1 MSSKYAEEQEEVQ
14 PNLIPIMNLFTALIP
29 FLLMSAAFFHLSVI
43 QVSVPVAGEPGE
55 ETDIA
60 KEDDKI
66 TLNLNISEA
75 EFKMSASSDTIDPD
89 VLKKLKKTVPK
100 AKGDKDA
107 EEAMWQALTDAAAQ
121 IKGSYIKSDTVI
133 VVADDDVPYEE
144 VVFALDAVR
153 ETTEVVAGA
162 KQRIKLFPRVVLSSL
177 VK

>member
-1 MSSKYAEEQEEVQ
+1 MSKYVVEVEEVQ

-55 ETDIA
+55 DTDIA

-66 TLNLNISEA
+66 TLNLDISDT
-75 EFKMSASSDTIDPD
+75 EFRMSASSDTLDPD
-89 VLKKLKKTVPK
+89 VLNRMKQTIPKTI
-100 AKGDKDA
+100 GDKEA
-107 EEAMWQALTDAAAQ
+107 EAAMWQSLTDAAAQ

-133 VVADDDVPYEE
+133 VVAEDDVPYEQ

-153 ETTEVVAGA
+153 ETTEMVAGA

>member
-1 MSSKYAEEQEEVQ
+1 MSKYAVEVEEVQ

-55 ETDIA
+55 DTDIA

-66 TLNLNISEA
+66 TLNLNISDT
-75 EFKMSASSDTIDPD
+75 EFKMSASSDTLDPD
-89 VLKKLKKTVPK
+89 VLNRMKQTIPKTI
-100 AKGDKDA
+100 GDNEA
-107 EEAMWQALTDAAAQ
+107 EAAMWQSLTDAAAQ

-133 VVADDDVPYEE
+133 VIAEDDVPYEQ

-153 ETTEVVAGA
+153 ETTEMVAGA

>member
-1 MSSKYAEEQEEVQ
+1 MSKYVVEVEEVQ

-55 ETDIA
+55 DTDIA

-66 TLNLNISEA
+66 TLNLDISDT
-75 EFKMSASSDTIDPD
+75 EFRMSASSDTLDPD
-89 VLKKLKKTVPK
+89 VLNRMKQTIPKTI
-100 AKGDKDA
+100 GDKEVEA
-107 EEAMWQALTDAAAQ
+107 AMWQSLADAAAQ

-133 VVADDDVPYEE
+133 VVAEDDVPYEQ

-153 ETTEVVAGA
+153 ETTEMVAGA

>member
-1 MSSKYAEEQEEVQ
+1 MSKYVVEVEEVQ

-55 ETDIA
+55 DTDIA

-66 TLNLNISEA
+66 TLNLDISDT
-75 EFKMSASSDTIDPD
+75 EFRMSASSDTLDPD
-89 VLKKLKKTVPK
+89 VLNRMKQTNPKTI
-100 AKGDKDA
+100 GDKEA
-107 EEAMWQALTDAAAQ
+107 EAAMWQSLTAAAAQ
-121 IKGSYIKSDTVI
+121 IKGSYLKSDTVI
-133 VVADDDVPYEE
+133 VVAEDDVPYEQ

-153 ETTEVVAGA
+153 ETTEMVAGA